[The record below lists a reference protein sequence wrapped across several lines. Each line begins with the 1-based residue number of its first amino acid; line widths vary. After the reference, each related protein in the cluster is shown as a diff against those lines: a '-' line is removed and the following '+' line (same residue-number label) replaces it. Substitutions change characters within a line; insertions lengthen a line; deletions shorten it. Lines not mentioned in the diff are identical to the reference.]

1 MTPKDHRSSKISSE
15 AIFATPSMRFSR
27 FIIGT
32 ILCIVVTIVD
42 LNSSISN
49 KIRGFSHDLLIP
61 FYLLSELP
69 SNIYREIDFT
79 LKTKLDLKKQI
90 ATLERQTYLLKL
102 ENSSLDTIR
111 KENNELKSLIGS
123 TLISN
128 KFFTLVTKSRLSNN
142 FIMPILTVNYQK
154 GEEIRLEQPVFS
166 DNGLIGKISSVGIK
180 SAEVMLLSH
189 IDSLIPVISLRTSLH
204 GILQGNGLG
213 KSGYIINMKKTAEF
227 EEGELLVSSGL
238 GGDVPAGYPVGRI
251 SSILDK
257 SENKFLEI
265 KVDLI
270 SNPQNQDLFLVLT
283 SEDYL
288 GKLK

>member
-90 ATLERQTYLLKL
+90 ATLERQTYLL
-102 ENSSLDTIR
+102 SLFM
-111 KENNELKSLIGS
+111 
-123 TLISN
+123 ISPASY
-128 KFFTLVTKSRLSNN
+128 LRR
-142 FIMPILTVNYQK
+142 Y
-154 GEEIRLEQPVFS
+154 
-166 DNGLIGKISSVGIK
+166 
-180 SAEVMLLSH
+180 
-189 IDSLIPVISLRTSLH
+189 LRTF
-204 GILQGNGLG
+204 
-213 KSGYIINMKKTAEF
+213 TF
-227 EEGELLVSSGL
+227 E
-238 GGDVPAGYPVGRI
+238 DTFVPSY
-251 SSILDK
+251 
-257 SENKFLEI
+257 
-265 KVDLI
+265 
-270 SNPQNQDLFLVLT
+270 
-283 SEDYL
+283 
-288 GKLK
+288 